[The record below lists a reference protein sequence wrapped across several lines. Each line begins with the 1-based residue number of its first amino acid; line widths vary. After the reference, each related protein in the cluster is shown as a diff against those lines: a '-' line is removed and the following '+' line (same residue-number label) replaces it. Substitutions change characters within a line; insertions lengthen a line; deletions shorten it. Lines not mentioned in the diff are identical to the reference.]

1 MLVITRQIK
10 AARSLIGWEQHD
22 LASNSGVAISTVRRL
37 ERRGGPIGVRFETI
51 EKICKAFE
59 KAGIEFIGEPNP
71 GVRLASH
78 ADISRLD
85 EVEAR
90 GKTASQCFGWQPQK
104 KARLRQDG
112 ST

>member
-37 ERRGGPIGVRFETI
+37 ESRSGPIGVRFETI
-51 EKICKAFE
+51 AKICRAFE

-71 GVRLASH
+71 GVRLAS
-78 ADISRLD
+78 DTVGSRLD

-90 GKTASQCFGWQPQK
+90 GKTAAQCIGWQLRE
-104 KARLRQDG
+104 KARRDG
-112 ST
+112 PR